1 MKKLTKAAALLAA
14 TALLFGTVACNS
26 DDGDDSPKTN
36 GSQPVNNGSEPGPS
50 SGGTGGEGT
59 GGSGDSGNTVT
70 TVTYTWDFSNTDLT
84 SVPAW
89 SAYAGSKSTTS
100 GAELLK
106 VNLDADATYESTPAG
121 LTLKMPKDSQYNKV
135 SPAKSSSVTAE
146 GATNGSI
153 ELGGDVVGKE
163 FSVSV
168 KGPFTVKM
176 VDGANS
182 STDKTDRY
190 AFIKVNGEEV
200 VAPNKASN
208 TIPAAGEVLSYS
220 YTGEDTVTVS
230 FGATNIVRIYT
241 ITIEAAEIA
250 AGDKVA
256 GKVISLG
263 SFASEQNNATANDR
277 ATLGLV
283 GTSVSSSAEGV
294 ATVAISDGKIVI
306 TSVSAG
312 TATITVTDGTQEATI
327 AVTVGATGAITVGA
341 ITKYAPAAPVKDTDY
356 TVEDAKLTAVNAIE
370 YSTDNGENWTAL
382 EAGSAYTAT
391 ESSSVLVRFAEGTY
405 DASPAVTVV
414 LTPSGAPLDLTV
426 YNFTE
431 YFDKYGATADD
442 ISTETPSTEKTL
454 AVGERLYFQSGI
466 ELVVKTKTGTKIGA
480 KTATYDSYNT
490 KARIALDKSSNGAE
504 LVIPVK
510 GNCTIYVGHGN
521 NKSDGT
527 VRALKAVASDTGAT
541 VIATNGDNPNTA
553 IYNDASKGGANTV
566 GIFNYTGGEGI
577 ITLTTTDA
585 SGNAANGSCYIG
597 VVDVAYSND

>member
-89 SAYAGSKSTTS
+89 SAYDGSNSTTS

-135 SPAKSSSVTAE
+135 SPSVEKSNSVTAE

-153 ELGGDVVGKE
+153 ELGGGVVGKE

-182 STDKTDRY
+182 SSDKTERY

-220 YTGEDTVTVS
+220 YAGEDTVTVS
-230 FGATNIVRIYT
+230 FGATKIVRIYT

-263 SFASEQNNATANDR
+263 SFAAEQNNATANDR

-405 DASPAVTVV
+405 DASPSVTVQLVPAGTPEPTATLDSWNFIPSPDTAITALTTKGTIASDITTMGASGV
-414 LTPSGAPLDLTV
+414 LGVTLSAGGTKVGVTKGETNFQYKAAQGLLIKRDALKITGVKGKVKLTV
-426 YNFTE
+426 GHYLSSAKAENNRRLEVTIGDSGTTVE
-431 YFDKYGATADD
+431 IPNPTTTGSSRLPDYVVTFDA
-442 ISTETPSTEKTL
+442 
-454 AVGERLYFQSGI
+454 GE
-466 ELVVKTKTGTKIGA
+466 GTNIYIGA
-480 KTATYDSYNT
+480 
-490 KARIALDKSSNGAE
+490 SNELYIQDIKIEAAE
-504 LVIPVK
+504 
-510 GNCTIYVGHGN
+510 
-521 NKSDGT
+521 
-527 VRALKAVASDTGAT
+527 
-541 VIATNGDNPNTA
+541 
-553 IYNDASKGGANTV
+553 
-566 GIFNYTGGEGI
+566 
-577 ITLTTTDA
+577 
-585 SGNAANGSCYIG
+585 
-597 VVDVAYSND
+597 